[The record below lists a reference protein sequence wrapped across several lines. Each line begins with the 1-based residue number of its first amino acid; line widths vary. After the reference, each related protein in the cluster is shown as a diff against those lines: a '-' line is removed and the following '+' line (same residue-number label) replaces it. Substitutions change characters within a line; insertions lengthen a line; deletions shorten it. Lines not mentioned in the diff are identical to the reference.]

1 MESSDGFLGDPGRRH
16 DAFARTFTESSSG
29 MGAATDPLTSDTV
42 TSFVV
47 TCARVLTSRGF
58 RSAFSV
64 ATARRSRRRRT
75 DVARFADAS
84 RAGDVT
90 AGDRRARV
98 APRGDPATAV
108 TPDVASVAANISRV
122 SCACECRG
130 ALGYPQQP
138 DYMWCL
144 SREDHVFARC
154 DWPARTHVWLLEG
167 PSE

>member
-1 MESSDGFLGDPGRRH
+1 VDGIVRCFPRRREGRRH
-16 DAFARTFTESSSG
+16 DAFVRTFTESSSG

-75 DVARFADAS
+75 VVARFGDAS

-108 TPDVASVAANISRV
+108 APDVASVAANISRV
-122 SCACECRG
+122 SCACEYR
-130 ALGYPQQP
+130 ARWVTRDSP
-138 DYMWCL
+138 DFNM
-144 SREDHVFARC
+144 
-154 DWPARTHVWLLEG
+154 
-167 PSE
+167 

>member
-1 MESSDGFLGDPGRRH
+1 MESSDVFLGDPGRRH
-16 DAFARTFTESSSG
+16 DAFVRTFTESSSG

-84 RAGDVT
+84 RAGP
-90 AGDRRARV
+90 
-98 APRGDPATAV
+98 PR
-108 TPDVASVAANISRV
+108 
-122 SCACECRG
+122 
-130 ALGYPQQP
+130 
-138 DYMWCL
+138 
-144 SREDHVFARC
+144 
-154 DWPARTHVWLLEG
+154 
-167 PSE
+167 

>member
-1 MESSDGFLGDPGRRH
+1 
-16 DAFARTFTESSSG
+16 

-42 TSFVV
+42 TSSVV
-47 TCARVLTSRGF
+47 TCARALTSRGF
-58 RSAFSV
+58 RSVAV
-64 ATARRSRRRRT
+64 ATAPSSRRRRT
-75 DVARFADAS
+75 DVARRGDAS
-84 RAGDVT
+84 RTGDVT

-98 APRGDPATAV
+98 APMGDPATAV

-144 SREDHVFARC
+144 SREDDVSARC
-154 DWPARTHVWLLEG
+154 DWPARAHVWLLRG
-167 PSE
+167 PREKIFR